1 MPRRRTAHP
10 VEVPKRLILTISA
23 VRRTGDSE
31 LTGIRYGPT
40 VSFDTSSF
48 SHLERREAMRSKVW
62 TVVGTMMLGG
72 LVISTPRAYAK
83 CDVAGR
89 RGRHRDCTRRRGG
102 KL

>member
-1 MPRRRTAHP
+1 

-23 VRRTGDSE
+23 VRGAGDSE

-62 TVVGTMMLGG
+62 TLVGALMLG
-72 LVISTPRAYAK
+72 A
-83 CDVAGR
+83 
-89 RGRHRDCTRRRGG
+89 RHLDAARLCQV
-102 KL
+102 